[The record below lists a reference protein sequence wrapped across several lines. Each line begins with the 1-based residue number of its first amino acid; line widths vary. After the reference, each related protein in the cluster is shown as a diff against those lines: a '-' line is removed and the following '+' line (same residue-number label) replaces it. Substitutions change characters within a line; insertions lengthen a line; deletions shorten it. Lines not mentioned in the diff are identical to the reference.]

1 MKAIILA
8 AGVSSRIHKLT
19 QGLPKCLLRFGEK
32 TILDFQIENLF
43 AAGIKE
49 LGLVVGHGKE
59 HIISHIE
66 TRHPDKKNA
75 ITIIENPL
83 YASTNNIYSLWM
95 AREWIGGDAFICLNA
110 DVFCHPEILPPAI
123 ETPADIS
130 MIIDREWRDETMKV
144 VIEGDHVVRMS
155 KSIPRE
161 QASGTYVN
169 ITTFSKNI
177 CDALFEEMEEVIAGG
192 DVKIFYNVAVE
203 RLIGRGVAVAYTDTN
218 GLAWA
223 EIDTPEDFWFAQ
235 SQVYPK
241 IAGVFA
247 KDSSAGADCEPL
259 SDDTQVRTA

>member
-8 AGVSSRIHKLT
+8 AGVSSRIHQLT

-43 AAGIKE
+43 AAGVKNI
-49 LGLVVGHGKE
+49 GIVVGHGKQ
-59 HIISHIE
+59 HIIEHLE
-66 TRHPDKKNA
+66 TNHPDKMSL

-95 AREWIGGDAFICLNA
+95 AREWIGGDGFICLNA
-110 DVFCHPEILPPAI
+110 DVFCHSAILPPAVN
-123 ETPADIS
+123 TTADIS

-144 VIEGDHVVRMS
+144 IIEGDRVVRMS

-169 ITTFSKNI
+169 ITTFSPRI
-177 CDALFEEMEEVIAGG
+177 CNAFFEEMEAVINGG

-203 RLIGRGVAVAYTDTN
+203 RLIAKGVAVAYTDTN
-218 GLAWA
+218 GLPWA

-235 SQVYPK
+235 SHVFPK
-241 IAGVFA
+241 ISADFQEA
-247 KDSSAGADCEPL
+247 ARDSAVVD
-259 SDDTQVRTA
+259 SDQA

>member
-8 AGVSSRIHKLT
+8 AGISSRIHQLT
-19 QGLPKCLLRFGEK
+19 QGLPKCLLRFGER
-32 TILDFQIENLF
+32 TILDFQLENLF

-49 LGLVVGHGKE
+49 LGVVVGHGKE
-59 HIISHIE
+59 HIIGHIE
-66 TRHPDKKNA
+66 TRHPDKKDA

-95 AREWIGGDAFICLNA
+95 AREWIGGEAFICLNA
-110 DVFCHPEILPPAI
+110 DVFCHRDILPPAI
-123 ETPADIS
+123 ETTADIS

-144 VIEGDHVVRMS
+144 VIEGDNVVRLS

-169 ITTFSKNI
+169 ITTFSKKI
-177 CDALFEEMEEVIAGG
+177 CDAFFEEMRAVIDGG

-203 RLIGRGVAVAYTDTN
+203 RLIARGVAVAYTETN
-218 GLAWA
+218 GLPWA

-235 SQVYPK
+235 SQVYPQ
-241 IAGVFA
+241 ITELFA
-247 KDSSAGADCEPL
+247 DDLSGRADCEPL
-259 SDDTQVRTA
+259 TDDTKVRSA